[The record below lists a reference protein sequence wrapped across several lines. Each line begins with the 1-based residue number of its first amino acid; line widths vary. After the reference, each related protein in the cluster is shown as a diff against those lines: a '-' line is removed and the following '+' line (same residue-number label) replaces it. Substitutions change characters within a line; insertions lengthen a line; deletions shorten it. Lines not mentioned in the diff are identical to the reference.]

1 MACVHCHTKDH
12 DKMLED
18 WKTELANEI
27 EEVKKVKAAAL
38 EILAECIVDYGTNLL
53 DRITTGDIIC

>member
-1 MACVHCHTKDH
+1 
-12 DKMLED
+12 MLED